1 MQPNEQEPTQPPAT
15 PPVQPGAYPPATPA
29 SPPAPTPAAPPQ
41 TPPGTI
47 APSFTTPDF
56 FQLDPITDPFIV
68 KKNKLRLI
76 IVLVSILLTI
86 SAVVV
91 TIMYLQ
97 NTRSDQDDFY
107 DAIVNN
113 LNTRSISRTYELI
126 TDNKIA
132 KVAANTDFEGGWTGV
147 KSNLK
152 YNINGSDCDQV
163 FATGVFYLKCSTIS
177 EPLSRAGIGIGQW
190 YKHSMSDQSG
200 VSIYDELD
208 LGGLITS
215 PYDILPIGMLDDAQ
229 KDNILEYI
237 KKNEIY
243 TIKKITKLDNGEAY
257 DVSTTADKLNKLW
270 GEIAKVT
277 GVGRPYLPLTYMAS
291 IEDFM
296 VTTNS
301 SSRIESI
308 SFKDSGKKRDIK
320 IQYKISDVSIG
331 VPSAAKEL
339 TLVATNKEDLND

>member
-1 MQPNEQEPTQPPAT
+1 MFELNFRILFKWIKTERGLSIQTSLPPKIT
-15 PPVQPGAYPPATPA
+15 K
-29 SPPAPTPAAPPQ
+29 
-41 TPPGTI
+41 
-47 APSFTTPDF
+47 
-56 FQLDPITDPFIV
+56 PI
-68 KKNKLRLI
+68 
-76 IVLVSILLTI
+76 S
-86 SAVVV
+86 
-91 TIMYLQ
+91 
-97 NTRSDQDDFY
+97 
-107 DAIVNN
+107 
-113 LNTRSISRTYELI
+113 
-126 TDNKIA
+126 
-132 KVAANTDFEGGWTGV
+132 
-147 KSNLK
+147 
-152 YNINGSDCDQV
+152 
-163 FATGVFYLKCSTIS
+163 
-177 EPLSRAGIGIGQW
+177 
-190 YKHSMSDQSG
+190 
-200 VSIYDELD
+200 
-208 LGGLITS
+208 
-215 PYDILPIGMLDDAQ
+215 
-229 KDNILEYI
+229 LEYI